1 MPKKDKSSMTL
12 KIYRLTPAGEREV
25 LRSFTIRL
33 GDRYH
38 PLAIPEW
45 PDCRCSRCRVAAG

>member
-1 MPKKDKSSMTL
+1 MTL